1 MSAEAFSKMKKLRL
15 LKIGNLQLPHDLIRG
30 NVQFPQDL
38 IRCNVQLPQGLNYL
52 SNELRII
59 EWHGYPLKS
68 MPTSFEPNKL
78 VEFIMH
84 CSNIKQLWKGT
95 MVRFSFMQMC
105 ILFLFINT
113 RLYLIIF
120 FLVYNRF

>member
-1 MSAEAFSKMKKLRL
+1 MNAEAFSKMKKLRL
-15 LKIGNLQLPHDLIRG
+15 LKIGNVQAPQGLIRG
-30 NVQFPQDL
+30 NVQLLQGQ
-38 IRCNVQLPQGLNYL
+38 IKGNVQLPQGLNYL
-52 SNELRII
+52 PNELRII

-105 ILFLFINT
+105 ILFLFIKA
-113 RLYLIIF
+113 
-120 FLVYNRF
+120 

>member
-1 MSAEAFSKMKKLRL
+1 LNAKAFSKIKKLRL
-15 LKIGNLQLPHDLIRG
+15 LKIGNVQAPQGLIRG
-30 NVQFPQDL
+30 NVQLLQGQ
-38 IRCNVQLPQGLNYL
+38 IKGNVQLPQGLKYL
-52 SNELRII
+52 PNELHII

-105 ILFLFINT
+105 IRFLF
-113 RLYLIIF
+113 
-120 FLVYNRF
+120 VKA